1 MSKISQLSKTVR
13 SLAATFVLLFFA
25 GQISILSAAENTT
38 WVSGITEAIDDAT
51 LSSSVI
57 GIVRARPF
65 PEGAKVNKGD
75 VILALDNRLEE
86 LEVTRK
92 KLIREHAKSELDR
105 AKALSDKSDVSITKE
120 ELDKKRAEYDVAAA
134 DYDYAQEQL
143 DRRKIIAPFSGI
155 ISEYHLKVGEG
166 CQALQPLVR
175 VVDPRRCHLIVYV
188 DAQIGVSLKQG
199 DEAQLEIE
207 SGQTMAP
214 FRGQIDFVSPVADP
228 ASGLMKAKIVFENDG
243 KIRPGVAGRM
253 LLPKVPNAK

>member
-1 MSKISQLSKTVR
+1 MSVIPTNIRGWLAT
-13 SLAATFVLLFFA
+13 LAALFALTFTA
-25 GQISILSAAENTT
+25 SAAENTT
-38 WVSGITEAIDDAT
+38 WVSGITEAVDDAT

-57 GIVRARPF
+57 GIIRARPF
-65 PEGAKVNKGD
+65 AEGARVNKGD

-86 LEVTRK
+86 LEVMRK
-92 KLIREHAKSELDR
+92 RLIRDHAKSELDR
-105 AKALSDKSDVSITKE
+105 SKALAEKSDVSITKE
-120 ELDKKRAEYDVAAA
+120 ELDKKRAEFDVAVA

-175 VVDPRRCHLIVYV
+175 IVDPRRCHLVIYV
-188 DAQIGVSLKQG
+188 DAQIGIRLKQG
-199 DEAQLEIE
+199 DEAQLEID
-207 SGQTMAP
+207 SGRTTAP

-253 LLPKVPNAK
+253 LLPKEPNAN

>member
-1 MSKISQLSKTVR
+1 MSRIFAINIR
-13 SLAATFVLLFFA
+13 FPAFLAALL
-25 GQISILSAAENTT
+25 ILLVGSASTSAAENTT
-38 WVSGITEAIDDAT
+38 WVSGITEAVDDAT
-51 LSSSVI
+51 LSSSVL

-65 PEGAKVNKGD
+65 PEGTRVNKGD

-92 KLIREHAKSELDR
+92 KLIRDHAKIELDR
-105 AKALSDKSDVSITKE
+105 SEALAAKSDVSITKE
-120 ELDKKRAEYDVAAA
+120 ELDKKRAEYEVAVA

-143 DRRKIIAPFSGI
+143 ERRKIVAPFSGI

-175 VVDPRRCHLIVYV
+175 VVDPRHCHLIVYV
-188 DAQIGVSLKQG
+188 DAQIGVRLKQG

-207 SGQTMAP
+207 SGRTMAP

-228 ASGLMKAKIVFENDG
+228 ASGLMKAKILFENDG

-253 LLPKVPNAK
+253 LLPKEPNAN

>member
-1 MSKISQLSKTVR
+1 MIKIHLPSLRIRVL
-13 SLAATFVLLFFA
+13 LAALALFVSLPLIA
-25 GQISILSAAENTT
+25 GSAENTT
-38 WVSGITEAIDDAT
+38 WVTGITEAVDDAT

-65 PEGAKVNKGD
+65 AEGARVNKGD

-86 LEVTRK
+86 LEVVRK
-92 KLIREHAKSELDR
+92 QLIRDHAKSELAR
-105 AKALSDKSDVSITKE
+105 TKALSDKSDVSITKE
-120 ELDKKRAEYDVAAA
+120 ELDKKRAEYEVAAA
-134 DYDYAQEQL
+134 DYDFAQEQL

-175 VVDPRRCHLIVYV
+175 VVDPRRCHLVIYV
-188 DAQIGVSLKQG
+188 DAQIGIHLKQG

-207 SGQTMAP
+207 SGRTMAP

-253 LLPKVPNAK
+253 LLPKEPNAN